1 MVVFKETYY
10 GVEVELVVFNDVYEG
25 VDVWFYY
32 INKALFYE
40 F

>member
-10 GVEVELVVFNDVYEG
+10 GVEVELVVFNFVYKG